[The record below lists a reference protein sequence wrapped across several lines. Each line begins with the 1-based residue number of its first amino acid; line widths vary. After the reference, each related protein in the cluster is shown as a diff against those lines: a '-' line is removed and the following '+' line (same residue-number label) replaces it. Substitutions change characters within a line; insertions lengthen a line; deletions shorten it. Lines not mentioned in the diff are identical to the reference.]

1 MKIHRRIGINPEILE
16 EIIKDPELR
25 DKVIDHIGEYNQYG
39 DLTLELTYVYKPNR
53 PIHEQAF
60 GIKVSDLECL
70 DKYFIDTLGMKADT
84 DFIGD
89 SIADRVYFYTD

>member
-1 MKIHRRIGINPEILE
+1 MKIHRRIRINSEILE
-16 EIIKDPELR
+16 EIIKDPQLR

-60 GIKVSDLECL
+60 DIKVSDLECL
-70 DKYFIDTLGMKADT
+70 DNYFINILGMKADT

-89 SIADRVYFYTD
+89 IIANRVYFYID